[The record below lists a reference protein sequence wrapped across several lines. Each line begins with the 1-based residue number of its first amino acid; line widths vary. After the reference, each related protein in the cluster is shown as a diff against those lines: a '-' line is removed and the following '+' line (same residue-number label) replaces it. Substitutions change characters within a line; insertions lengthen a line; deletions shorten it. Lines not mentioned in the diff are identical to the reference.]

1 MGDALR
7 TILVV
12 DDNPDS
18 RHLLRSVLKSSCEL
32 VLEACQG
39 QEALDVITRAE
50 PDLVLLDL
58 EMPVLDGFAVLS
70 ELRRDPRF
78 SALPV
83 VAVTANA
90 MFGDREKALAAGFDA
105 YVTKPIQAVSL
116 RRQIDQLLRRERAPA
131 SGEGFVES

>member
-1 MGDALR
+1 MGEALR

-18 RHLLRSVLKSSCEL
+18 RHLLRSVLKNSCEQ

-78 SALPV
+78 TALPV

-105 YVTKPIQAVSL
+105 YITKPIQAKLV
-116 RRQIDQLLRRERAPA
+116 RRQVEQLLRLERATG
-131 SGEGFVES
+131 SGEGFAES